1 MEQISMVYLHGQY
14 LKIKTEVNEAIQQ
27 VLDSSAFIKGA
38 DVKAF
43 QDELAGYM
51 DVPHA
56 VACGNGTDAL
66 QVAMMAL
73 GLQPGDEVIT
83 TPFTFVATV
92 EVIKLLGLKPV
103 LVDVLDDTFNLDPDL
118 LEAALTE
125 RTRAIVPV
133 HLFGQCADMDRIMDF
148 ARKYGIYVIEDNAQ
162 AIGADF
168 TAADGSVRKA
178 GTIGHMGTTSFFPSK
193 NLGAFGDGGALF
205 TRDESFG
212 NKLRSLVN
220 HGMSGERYYYDQVG
234 VNSRLDTVQAAI
246 LRIKLRHLEEYHR
259 ARQDAAA
266 YYDQA
271 LSSIPGIQIPVRSS
285 FSTHIFHQ
293 YTIKVAPELRDNLK
307 QYLAEKRIPS
317 MIYYP
322 VPLHLQRAYNKLGYK
337 EGDLPVAEKL
347 SGRVLSLPMHTELK
361 AEQQA
366 YICEQI
372 RDFFNTKA

>member
-1 MEQISMVYLHGQY
+1 MEQISMVDLHGQY
-14 LKIKTEVNEAIQQ
+14 LNIKTEVNEAIQQ

-73 GLQPGDEVIT
+73 ELSPGDEVIT

-118 LEAALTE
+118 LEAAVTE

-133 HLFGQCADMDRIMDF
+133 HLFGQCADMDRIMEF

-168 TAADGSVRKA
+168 TSANGSVRKA